1 MRNKAILSLLAFG
14 ILIAVAG
21 PAFAHHGAA
30 AYDSSK
36 VTTVT
41 GTVTDFKF
49 VNPHVMISVDVKDP
63 ATGKTEKWEGELTS
77 PNHLERAGWT
87 KSTIKPGDEVTMS
100 GSALRSGAPA
110 MAIKKVMKNG
120 EEIRLMGG
128 SDN

>member
-1 MRNKAILSLLAFG
+1 MRNKVTLFFMTFSLF
-14 ILIAVAG
+14 IAVSG
-21 PAFAHHGAA
+21 SAFAHHGAA

-49 VNPHVMISVDVKDP
+49 VNPHVMISMDVKDP
-63 ATGKTEKWEGELTS
+63 ATGKIEKWEGELTS

-110 MAIKKVMKNG
+110 MAIHKVMKNG